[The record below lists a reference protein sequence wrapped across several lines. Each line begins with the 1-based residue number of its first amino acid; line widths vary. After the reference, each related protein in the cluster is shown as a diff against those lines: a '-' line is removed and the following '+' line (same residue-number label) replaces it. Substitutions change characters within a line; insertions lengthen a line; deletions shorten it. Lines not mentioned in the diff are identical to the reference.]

1 MPGLKEDLKFVLMR
15 NEIMKNNIKSTIRKF
30 HLAFRL
36 LLTYPW
42 LIKFFWYESRIVS
55 RLEKD
60 YHAYVTSISTADMA
74 ISIRLAALLAFICE
88 EIQPKVIY
96 DLGSGFSSFVLHLY
110 AKSCLTPPTVYSVD
124 GDAAWLEASQN
135 FLRERQLETEET
147 QFYTFDNFCR
157 ADIKK
162 GDLVLLDIFHTEDGS
177 RAAVL
182 EKLNQWIKNSTL
194 IVVDD
199 MSKPKYRQTVYTWA
213 KKMNITCVD
222 LLPFTQDVYGRFSSL
237 LFKSGK

>member
-1 MPGLKEDLKFVLMR
+1 
-15 NEIMKNNIKSTIRKF
+15 MKTNIKSTFRKF
-30 HLAFRL
+30 HFAFRL

-42 LIKFFWYESRIVS
+42 LIKFFWHESRIVS
-55 RLEKD
+55 KLEND

-74 ISIRLAALLAFICE
+74 ISIRLAAFLAFICE
-88 EIQPKVIY
+88 ETHPGVIY

-110 AKSCLTPPTVYSVD
+110 AKNCLTPPIVYSVD
-124 GDAAWLEASQN
+124 GDAAWLEASQK
-135 FLRERQLETEET
+135 FLRERQLETDET
-147 QFYTFDNFCR
+147 QFYTYDDFCR

-177 RAAVL
+177 RVAVL
-182 EKLNQWIKNSTL
+182 EKLNHWIKNSTL

-199 MSKPKYRQTVYTWA
+199 MSKLNYRQTVYAWA
-213 KKMNITCVD
+213 KNVNITCID

-237 LFKSGK
+237 LFKGGK